1 MKLTCFPTLGWVY
14 TALWLAHLIASAF
27 CDWPTKFNY
36 WFSNRFK
43 DIQTYPQAQSFTPSL
58 MQQKIMSANLSTLKT
73 QTYHL
78 CKHQRVICFMWSHL
92 VRKTYLDKIP
102 TKFVTW
108 KGVNAIYFSRTWQ
121 ALKFPLFARG
131 ILVQCSYLWW
141 MKEKFLIFNLMR
153 KCGIFYWAT
162 DGENVQN
169 VDFE

>member
-1 MKLTCFPTLGWVY
+1 
-14 TALWLAHLIASAF
+14 
-27 CDWPTKFNY
+27 
-36 WFSNRFK
+36 
-43 DIQTYPQAQSFTPSL
+43 
-58 MQQKIMSANLSTLKT
+58 MQRKIMSANLSTLKT

-78 CKHQRVICFMWSHL
+78 CKHQRVICLMWSHL

-108 KGVNAIYFSRTWQ
+108 KGVKAIYFSRTWQ
-121 ALKFPLFARG
+121 ALTFPIFARG

-169 VDFE
+169 VDFEWTKMEKKTHKMKQGKPFIFQQHWKKRLRY